1 MITADRLR
9 ELLSYDPET
18 GVFTWRADAGARG
31 RIKAGTV
38 AGCLSKARGVLTI
51 QLDGRLYQAQRLAWL
66 YVTGDHPPRFV
77 GFIDGDHGNLAWKNL
92 RLASQMEANRSMR
105 PRKGRTLP
113 KGVSIDRRGCPVAQ
127 IWYNGRC
134 HHLGSFSTIEA
145 AADAYAKAARE
156 HFGEF
161 ARVA

>member
-9 ELLSYDPET
+9 ELLSYDPGT
-18 GVFTWRADAGARG
+18 GVFIWRVDAGHHG

-38 AGCLSKARGVLTI
+38 AGCVAKATGVRSI
-51 QLDGRLYQAQRLAWL
+51 QLDGTLYQAQRLAWL
-66 YVTGDHPPRFV
+66 YMTGEEPPRFV
-77 GFIDGDHGNLAWKNL
+77 SFIDGDHGNLAWVNL
-92 RLASQMEANRSMR
+92 RLASQMQANRSAR

-113 KGVSIDRRGCPVAQ
+113 KGVSISRGRPVAQ